1 MILFDTSIIVE
12 LLQKRE
18 HQIGAISIITLIEVL
33 RGLETK
39 KSLKI
44 KELLEK
50 SFNILNIDNEV
61 IQVYCSMYHE
71 LRDNGV
77 SIPDA
82 DLLIAATAISHNL
95 SMRTKDKHF
104 ERLKE
109 LGLNL
114 A

>member
-12 LLQKRE
+12 LLQKKE
-18 HQIGAISIITLIEVL
+18 HQIGAISVITLIEVL
-33 RGLETK
+33 RGLEAK
-39 KSLKI
+39 KILEI

-50 SFNILNIDNEV
+50 SFDVLNIDNGV
-61 IQVYCSMYHE
+61 IQVYCKMYHE
-71 LRDNGV
+71 LKDNGT

-82 DLLIAATAISHNL
+82 DLLIAATAISHNI
-95 SMRTKDKHF
+95 SMKTKDKHF